1 MSSQN
6 FSMKSYMKGA
16 LLLTFAAIIVKVL
29 SAIYRVPFQN
39 IVGDQGFYVY
49 QQVYPFV
56 AIFVTWTAGG
66 VAVAISKML
75 AGLSVE
81 KSSDYAKR
89 QAIIKVLFTY
99 LTVLSVLFFS
109 LLFWGAPILA
119 DFMADD
125 GLIFPLKV
133 GAFVTLF
140 MPLLAILKG
149 SFQSRGLLEPI
160 AYGQVFEQAVRVAL
174 ILLGTVIIMNTSG
187 SIYDAGTTAILG
199 TVIGELACILL
210 LGYFILK
217 QGSIQRPVQKVVI
230 AKWQVIKEVTL
241 FSLSVSMSSLLLLGF
256 QLIDSFTVFPTLIES
271 GINFSDAKTL
281 KGIYDRGQPLVQLG
295 LVIATSLAL
304 AIVPLIAF
312 KLSKKSGR
320 GAIPFVHLTYKASIV
335 FAVAASIGL
344 IVVMPFIN
352 EALFKTNELSNVL
365 AIYCLQIIPLSIILT
380 LTAILQGYNK
390 LFVPAVFIILSLLM
404 KFVGNIIFIPHF
416 LLNGV
421 AITSVVSLTICA
433 VGLIFYLRKTCNT
446 HLATWKFYYHLLFAT
461 VMMAIVVKLV
471 EFIISNFVLLEQIGR
486 VQALAISLLLVAVG
500 AFVFITIVAKLR
512 ILKEKE
518 WFVIPFGR
526 RMAAYQLWLNR
537 KKK

>member
-16 LLLTFAAIIVKVL
+16 LLLTLAALIVKVL
-29 SAIYRVPFQN
+29 SAAYRVPFQN

-75 AGLSVE
+75 ANLSIENAVE
-81 KSSDYAKR
+81 YAKR
-89 QAIIKVLFTY
+89 QAINKILFSY
-99 LTVLSVLFFS
+99 LTVLSLLFFSVLFF
-109 LLFWGAPILA
+109 GAPLLA
-119 DFMADD
+119 HFMADD

-133 GAFVTLF
+133 GAVVTLF
-140 MPLLAILKG
+140 MPILAILKG

-160 AYGQVFEQAVRVAL
+160 AYSQVFEQGVRVSVIL
-174 ILLGTVIIMNTSG
+174 IGTILVMNTTG
-187 SIYDAGTTAILG
+187 SVYDAGTTAIFG
-199 TVIGELACILL
+199 TVIGELACIFLL
-210 LGYFILK
+210 AYFILK
-217 QGSIQRPVQKVVI
+217 QRRIQPVEKVVV
-230 AKWQVIKEVTL
+230 AKWPVIKEVTL
-241 FSLSVSMSSLLLLGF
+241 FSLSVSMSSLLLLGY
-256 QLIDSFTVFPTLIES
+256 QLIDSFTVFSTLVEL
-271 GINFSDAKTL
+271 GIPFSEAQTL

-312 KLSKKSGR
+312 RISKKGGR
-320 GAIPFVHLTYKASIV
+320 GAMPFIHLTYKASIV
-335 FAVAASIGL
+335 FAVAASMGL
-344 IVVMPFIN
+344 VVIMPFIN
-352 EALFKTNELSNVL
+352 EALFKTNELSSVL
-365 AIYCLQIIPLSIILT
+365 AIYCLQIIPLSLVLT

-390 LFVPAVFIILSLLM
+390 LLIPACLIVLSLLM
-404 KFVGNIIFIPHF
+404 KIIGNALMIPVF

-421 AITSVVSLTICA
+421 AVTSVVSLSICA
-433 VGLIFYLRKTCNT
+433 IGLIIYLRKVCQS
-446 HLATWKFYYHLLFAT
+446 HLATWSFYWHLLLAT
-461 VMMAIVVKLV
+461 ISMIVSVKLI
-471 EFIISNFVLLEQIGR
+471 ELIIGSSVSIQQIGR
-486 VQALAISLLLVAVG
+486 VEALAISLLLIAVG

-518 WFVIPFGR
+518 WFVIPLGR
-526 RMAAYQLWLNR
+526 KMAAYQLWLNR

>member
-16 LLLTFAAIIVKVL
+16 LLLTLAALIVKVL
-29 SAIYRVPFQN
+29 SAAYRVPFQN

-75 AGLSVE
+75 ANLSIENAVE
-81 KSSDYAKR
+81 YAKR
-89 QAIIKVLFTY
+89 QAINKILFSY
-99 LTVLSVLFFS
+99 LTVLSLLFFSVLFF
-109 LLFWGAPILA
+109 GAPLLA
-119 DFMADD
+119 HFMADD

-133 GAFVTLF
+133 GAVVTLF
-140 MPLLAILKG
+140 MPILAILKG

-160 AYGQVFEQAVRVAL
+160 AYSQVFEQGVRVSVIL
-174 ILLGTVIIMNTSG
+174 IGTILVMNTTG
-187 SIYDAGTTAILG
+187 SVYDAGTTAIFG
-199 TVIGELACILL
+199 TVIGELACIFLL
-210 LGYFILK
+210 AYFILK
-217 QGSIQRPVQKVVI
+217 QRRIQPVEKVVV
-230 AKWQVIKEVTL
+230 AKWPVIKEVTL
-241 FSLSVSMSSLLLLGF
+241 FSLSVSMSSLLLLGY
-256 QLIDSFTVFPTLIES
+256 QLIDSFTVFSTLVEL
-271 GINFSDAKTL
+271 GIPFSEAQTL

-312 KLSKKSGR
+312 RISKKGGR
-320 GAIPFVHLTYKASIV
+320 GAMPFIHLTYKASIV
-335 FAVAASIGL
+335 FAVAASMGL
-344 IVVMPFIN
+344 VVIMPFIN
-352 EALFKTNELSNVL
+352 EALFKTNELSSVL
-365 AIYCLQIIPLSIILT
+365 AIYCLQIIPLSLILT

-390 LFVPAVFIILSLLM
+390 LLIPACLIVLSLLM
-404 KFVGNIIFIPHF
+404 KIIGNALMIPVF

-421 AITSVVSLTICA
+421 AVTSVVSLSICA
-433 VGLIFYLRKTCNT
+433 IGLIIYLRKVCQA
-446 HLATWKFYYHLLFAT
+446 HLATWSFYWHLLLAT
-461 VMMAIVVKLV
+461 ISMIVSVKLI
-471 EFIISNFVLLEQIGR
+471 ELIIGSSVSIQQIGR
-486 VQALAISLLLVAVG
+486 VEALAISLLLIAVG

-518 WFVIPFGR
+518 WFVIPLGR
-526 RMAAYQLWLNR
+526 KMAAYQLWLNR